1 MAAISAPPVA
11 RERDAAPPARVIGWD
26 VGGAHLKAALWE
38 AGALRQVVQLPC
50 PLWQG
55 VDRLREA
62 LAEAAARLGPADRHA
77 ATMTGELA
85 DIFASR
91 AEGVS
96 AIAAVL
102 VETLGPAVRLY
113 AGARSFV
120 APGEAA
126 GLADAVASANWHATA
141 ALAARFVPD
150 GLMVD
155 MGSTTTDIVPLSA
168 GAVAARGHTDA
179 ARLACGELVYTGLV
193 RTPLMA
199 LTHRAPFAGAWTTLA
214 AEHFAT
220 AADVHRLLDSLPD
233 GADLLPTA
241 DGRDRS
247 PASSR
252 GRLARMVGRDAAEA
266 GESAWRDLAAWLA
279 EQQMRQ
285 LEDAARLV
293 LSAGPTGRHVV
304 AAGVGHAVVARLA
317 QRLGCRCTPFSSLVP
332 GEGAAG
338 ACAPAVAMALLGA
351 EEASMGSPSAGPSND
366 PRGSSEPLASDART
380 RGPFD
385 PMT

>member
-1 MAAISAPPVA
+1 MPAISAPPA
-11 RERDAAPPARVIGWD
+11 PMERDGAPPATRVIGWD

-38 AGALRQVVQLPC
+38 AGTLRQVVQLPC

-62 LAEAAARLGPADRHA
+62 LAEASARLGPADRHA

-85 DIFASR
+85 DVFASR
-91 AEGVS
+91 AEGV
-96 AIAAVL
+96 ATIAAVL
-102 VETLGPAVRLY
+102 SATLGPAVRLY
-113 AGARSFV
+113 AGARGFV
-120 APGEAA
+120 APAEAA
-126 GLADAVASANWHATA
+126 ALADAVASANWHATA

-155 MGSTTTDIVPLSA
+155 MGSTTTDIVPLSS

-193 RTPLMA
+193 RTPLVA
-199 LTHRAPFAGAWTTLA
+199 LARHAPFAGAWTTLA

-220 AADVHRLLDSLPD
+220 AADVHRLTGDLPD

-247 PASSR
+247 AASSR
-252 GRLARMVGRDAAEA
+252 ARLARMVGRDAAEA
-266 GESAWRDLAAWLA
+266 TESAWRDLAAWFA
-279 EQQMRQ
+279 EQQLRQ

-293 LSAGPTGRHVV
+293 LSATPMARHVV
-304 AAGVGHAVVARLA
+304 AAGAGHAVVARLA
-317 QRLGCRCTPFSSLVP
+317 ARLGCRCTLFSRLVP
-332 GEGAAG
+332 GGDAAG

-351 EEASMGSPSAGPSND
+351 QEASMGPAQTRKGPAA
-366 PRGSSEPLASDART
+366 L
-380 RGPFD
+380 
-385 PMT
+385 